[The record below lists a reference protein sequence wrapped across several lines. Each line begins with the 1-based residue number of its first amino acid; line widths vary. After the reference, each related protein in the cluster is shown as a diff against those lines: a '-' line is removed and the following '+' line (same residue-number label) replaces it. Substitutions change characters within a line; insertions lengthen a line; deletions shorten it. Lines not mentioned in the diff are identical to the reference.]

1 MPLSNTER
9 SKLFRARRK
18 EEGGKQFTLW
28 LPADVARVVAA
39 ESKRRGVGESAVI
52 LGCVR
57 EVLIASEDSLPNE

>member
-1 MPLSNTER
+1 MSLTNTER

-28 LPADVARVVAA
+28 LPADVARAVA
-39 ESKRRGVGESAVI
+39 EETERGNQSESAVI

-57 EVLIASEDSLPNE
+57 EVLAGCPSS

>member
-1 MPLSNTER
+1 MSLTNTER

-28 LPADVARVVAA
+28 LPADVARAVA
-39 ESKRRGVGESAVI
+39 EETERGNQSESAVI

-57 EVLIASEDSLPNE
+57 EVLTC